1 MRGKTSVG
9 GWTGKGRA
17 RLLRAALF
25 LALWLCMS
33 GSVFA
38 AEASPD
44 SADAEVLKLLIGKTA
59 GATTGT
65 PQDQIIRSSFPD
77 AEILYFNTVTDMCL
91 ALQEKKIDFYVFSTV
106 NYYSV
111 ADQYPELG
119 YLDVPLVTYDVGT
132 IFPMTEEGDGL
143 RREMN
148 AYIAGIKESGELEK
162 LQNEWLFPKDVWEE
176 IDLPKT
182 GEKGTLIMATPNTM
196 KPFSFMVNDKNVGFD
211 IAVAAGFCREYGYGL
226 KIENVDFAGVLS
238 GIETGRYDMAAG
250 QISWTAER
258 AEKVLYSD
266 FYYTQELVPIV
277 RSAEYDCSALVTA
290 GADAGETNAGEMNAE
305 GEEASAAA
313 AKTAAAKGTVWQSLR
328 KTLLD
333 ENRWQTI
340 LRGLLVTAEITMGGF
355 ALANLLGAVF
365 CAMAMSK
372 RKGLRI
378 TTAVYSGLMQGLPI
392 VVILMLLYYV
402 VFAHSR
408 MNNVVVAI
416 IGFGL
421 VFGAYMAQLFE
432 GGIGGVEKGQ
442 WEASLAI
449 GFTKRQTFFGIV
461 LPQAVRT
468 MLPGYFSNLI
478 SLMKGTAVVGY
489 IAVADLTRAGDIIRS
504 STYEAFAPLIVIAA
518 IYFAISCLLLA
529 LMKQLQKKLAPRRTA
544 DPAGKPYR
552 GGEEK

>member
-1 MRGKTSVG
+1 
-9 GWTGKGRA
+9 
-17 RLLRAALF
+17 
-25 LALWLCMS
+25 
-33 GSVFA
+33 
-38 AEASPD
+38 
-44 SADAEVLKLLIGKTA
+44 
-59 GATTGT
+59 
-65 PQDQIIRSSFPD
+65 
-77 AEILYFNTVTDMCL
+77 
-91 ALQEKKIDFYVFSTV
+91 
-106 NYYSV
+106 
-111 ADQYPELG
+111 
-119 YLDVPLVTYDVGT
+119 
-132 IFPMTEEGDGL
+132 
-143 RREMN
+143 
-148 AYIAGIKESGELEK
+148 
-162 LQNEWLFPKDVWEE
+162 
-176 IDLPKT
+176 
-182 GEKGTLIMATPNTM
+182 MATPNTM

-378 TTAVYSGLMQGLPI
+378 TAAVYSGLMQGLPI